1 MASSSHHGHDK
12 ATADRLSRFFAAR
25 PRVDSQAGQ
34 RSRLLR
40 HVLVFLV
47 LLLLGLVLL
56 WPVFNER
63 SDSITLS
70 YKDIQLGGEQIRM
83 QNARYSGSDLRDR
96 PFMISADLALQEGV
110 NAEKALLTGVKAQI
124 EISDDNM
131 VRVSAGEGVYRR
143 LEEKLVLDG
152 GIHFESDS
160 GYELSVERAEV
171 DLSSGIAQA
180 ASPVSGSAPFG
191 SFSAESFALDSRARS
206 LELQGRVR
214 VRLEPGGKRGTGG
227 ATPDEAAAGSSQ

>member
-1 MASSSHHGHDK
+1 MTQHADEK

-25 PRVDSQAGQ
+25 PRADGRTGRS
-34 RSRLLR
+34 SRLLR
-40 HVLVFLV
+40 RVLPVAV

-70 YKDIQLGGEQIRM
+70 YEDLQMGGEQIRM
-83 QNARYSGSDLRDR
+83 ENARYSGSDISDR

-110 NAEKALLTGVKAQI
+110 NADRALLTGVKAEI
-124 EISDDNM
+124 EISEGDM
-131 VRVSAGEGVYRR
+131 VAVTAGEGVYRR

-152 GIHFESDS
+152 GIHLQSGS
-160 GYELSVERAEV
+160 GYMLSVERAEV
-171 DLSSGIAQA
+171 DLSSGLAQG

-191 SFSAESFALDSRARS
+191 SFSAQSFTLDARARS
-206 LELQGRVR
+206 LELQGHVR
-214 VRLEPGGKRGTGG
+214 VRLVPGGQ
-227 ATPDEAAAGSSQ
+227 ASSGQ